1 MPQTAIIIGQR
12 ENCRRLERQLDLLR
26 DRPVTLGW
34 VLTDHDAQADRLDDD
49 APILGAV
56 DQLEAIVA
64 RRRPGL
70 ALVSL
75 PAVMNELITTIRTR
89 LRRLGIPDRF
99 MPTLQ
104 DQLAGVGP
112 RTIPQLDLSALI
124 DRSPR
129 KIDQQAVRALIKDK
143 CVLITGAGGSIGSE
157 LARLAATFDPAQLV
171 LVDRSENALFEIDRQ
186 IARFAPGLARCALLH
201 DIVEPEATKAHFEL
215 VQPDLVFHAAA
226 HKHVPLMEDHPAAA
240 LDNNLFGTLFG
251 TKSVADAADAV
262 GVERFV
268 MISTDKAVKPR
279 SIMGMTKRLAELYVQ
294 YVSKRSQTRFAMV
307 RFGNVLGSTGSVL
320 DIWAKQL
327 AEGGPIT
334 VTDPGMTRY
343 FMMIPEAAALVM
355 QSAALLDAPS
365 SAGDVF
371 ILDMGQPVRIV
382 DLALRFIEA
391 HGLCP
396 KLPDAAA
403 ASEATGEMRIVFTGA
418 RPGEKRHEQL
428 ARDPHALVP
437 TAHPDIL
444 AARLPEV
451 DEQLIEQ
458 MLAELST
465 QRHSR
470 DRVHVAAAIRRLIT
484 AELQPAAA

>member
-34 VLTDHDAQADRLDDD
+34 VLTDHDVEADRLDDG
-49 APILGAV
+49 APTLGAV

-75 PAVMNELITTIRTR
+75 PAVMNELITTIRMR

-99 MPTLQ
+99 MPTLE

-112 RTIPQLDLSALI
+112 RMLPHLDLSALI

-157 LARLAATFDPAQLV
+157 LARIAATFDPAQLI
-171 LVDRSENALFEIDRQ
+171 LIDRSENALFEIDRQ
-186 IARFAPGLARCALLH
+186 IARFAPELARRALLH
-201 DIVEPEATKAHFEL
+201 DIVEPEATRAHFEL

-240 LDNNLFGTLFG
+240 VDNNLFG

-268 MISTDKAVKPR
+268 MISTDKAVRPR

-294 YVSKRSQTRFAMV
+294 YVGKRSQTRFAMV

-334 VTDPGMTRY
+334 VTDPAMTRY

-391 HGLCP
+391 YGLCP
-396 KLPDAAA
+396 KLPDDAA
-403 ASEATGEMRIVFTGA
+403 ASEATGQMRIVFTGA

-428 ARDPHALVP
+428 ARDPDALVP

-444 AARLPEV
+444 ATRLPEV
-451 DEQLIEQ
+451 DEQLIEH
-458 MLAELST
+458 MLAELSP
-465 QRHSR
+465 QRRSR
-470 DRVHVAAAIRRLIT
+470 DRVRVAAAIRQLIT

>member
-1 MPQTAIIIGQR
+1 VPQTAIIIGQR

-49 APILGAV
+49 APTLGAV

-112 RTIPQLDLSALI
+112 RTVPQLDLPALI

-129 KIDQQAVRALIKDK
+129 KCDQQAVGALIKDK

-157 LARLAATFDPAQLV
+157 LARIAATFDPARLI

-186 IARFAPGLARCALLH
+186 IARFAPGLARRALLH
-201 DIVEPEATKAHFEL
+201 DIVEPEATRAHFEL

-240 LDNNLFGTLFG
+240 VDNNLFG

-294 YVSKRSQTRFAMV
+294 YVGQRSQTRFAMV
-307 RFGNVLGSTGSVL
+307 RLGSSAT
-320 DIWAKQL
+320 D
-327 AEGGPIT
+327 AE
-334 VTDPGMTRY
+334 
-343 FMMIPEAAALVM
+343 
-355 QSAALLDAPS
+355 AP
-365 SAGDVF
+365 AE
-371 ILDMGQPVRIV
+371 LIV
-382 DLALRFIEA
+382 VQNWLEEL
-391 HGLCP
+391 
-396 KLPDAAA
+396 
-403 ASEATGEMRIVFTGA
+403 
-418 RPGEKRHEQL
+418 KR
-428 ARDPHALVP
+428 LVP
-437 TAHPDIL
+437 TD
-444 AARLPEV
+444 
-451 DEQLIEQ
+451 
-458 MLAELST
+458 
-465 QRHSR
+465 
-470 DRVHVAAAIRRLIT
+470 
-484 AELQPAAA
+484 